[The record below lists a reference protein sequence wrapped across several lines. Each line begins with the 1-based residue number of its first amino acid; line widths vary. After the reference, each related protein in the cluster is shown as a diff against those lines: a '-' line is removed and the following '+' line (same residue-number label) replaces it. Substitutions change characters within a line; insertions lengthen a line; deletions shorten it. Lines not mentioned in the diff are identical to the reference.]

1 MKRTFAVKHK
11 NNLICCKRK
20 QGKNM
25 LNITSI
31 NGPIKIGKQCEHPCA
46 CACSSQKQLIIILF
60 FEILQPCSSMN
71 GKTDIAP

>member
-1 MKRTFAVKHK
+1 
-11 NNLICCKRK
+11 
-20 QGKNM
+20 M